1 MIAITRTSPR
11 GTRKMYSRVQANT
24 ITIPTSARIAAN
36 PGFGRAASVTI
47 GLAPLGLTLPS
58 FTAAFQIA

>member
-1 MIAITRTSPR
+1 
-11 GTRKMYSRVQANT
+11 MYSRVQANT